1 MQTPP
6 TPARQQAMPTDQ
18 AFTSDATQTIME
30 WLAAPPCTDL
40 TDEAAKLNQQ
50 LDALHSPTIQ
60 SSQFHNCIE
69 LFYSRVLRLCI
80 EHRRELRS
88 QSLPLQAA
96 LLNRARN
103 VADGLK
109 RVALGF
115 ERVLTD
121 TDARAGTPQKRLN
134 ETASARALRLLGEH
148 FLTMSQAGMDM
159 EPEIWRIAYRLYA
172 LSRVELGTLEPAG
185 SPVETALFAY
195 KRVLAMVSLE
205 PQGLSPGELDWAAEY
220 LARISGQVHVQE
232 QRPPGTDGAWYWLD
246 PYSGA
251 EPQACVR
258 RDPPEGK
265 ALLFF
270 STTGLARRAGEQ
282 LARHEGGRG
291 DNELGIDPN
300 FPGVQPASLLERL
313 RQRWAS
319 PPKREQSRRKQ
330 DYQVEACVG
339 LPNIWAVLH
348 SKDSHPQSLV
358 SHWTVINESPGGY
371 AIMQLQGRCSGLSA
385 GMAVALRR
393 DAGDPWHLCVV
404 RWIRSDSAEHVEIG
418 LQMVSR
424 GAIPVQ
430 VGFRSSESASSM
442 SCALVLPVL
451 PALRQHQAIMAPAGT
466 YISRRFSLVS
476 DIDRIY
482 IAQCR
487 LLTLDLQTSNIEL
500 FQFEIDPYPI

>member
-1 MQTPP
+1 MT
-6 TPARQQAMPTDQ
+6 TGQ
-18 AFTSDATQTIME
+18 AFTADATHAIME
-30 WLAAPPCTDL
+30 WLAAQPCADL
-40 TDEAAKLNQQ
+40 ADEALNLNLK

-60 SSQFHNCIE
+60 SSQFQSCIE
-69 LFYSRVLRLCI
+69 LFYSRALRLCV

-88 QSLPLQAA
+88 LSLPLPAPQ
-96 LLNRARN
+96 LNRARS
-103 VADGLK
+103 VAEGLK

-115 ERVLTD
+115 ERILTD
-121 TDARAGTPQKRLN
+121 TDARAGAPQKRLN

-148 FLTMSQAGMDM
+148 FLTMAQAGMEV
-159 EPEIWRIAYRLYA
+159 EPEIWRIGYRLYA
-172 LSRVELGTLEPAG
+172 LSRIGLGTLEPAG

-195 KRVLAMVSLE
+195 KRLLAMISLE
-205 PQGLSPGELDWAAEY
+205 PQSLSPGELDWAAEY

-232 QRPPGTDGAWYWLD
+232 QHPPGLDGAWYWLD
-246 PYSGA
+246 PQGGA

-258 RDPPEGK
+258 RDPPEGRT
-265 ALLFF
+265 LLFF

-291 DNELGIDPN
+291 GNELGTDPN

-313 RQRWAS
+313 RQRWAT
-319 PPKREQSRRKQ
+319 PPKREQPRRRQ
-330 DYQVEACVG
+330 DYKVEACVG

-348 SKDSHPQSLV
+348 SNDSQPHSLV
-358 SHWTVINESPGGY
+358 SHWAVTNESPGGY
-371 AIMQLQGRCSGLSA
+371 AIMQLQGRANGLSA

-393 DAGDPWHLCVV
+393 DSRDPWNLCVV
-404 RWIRSDSAEHVEIG
+404 RWIRSDAAEHVEIG

-430 VGFRSSESASSM
+430 VGFRGSDNTVGMA
-442 SCALVLPVL
+442 CALVLPVL

-466 YISRRFSLVS
+466 YVSRRFALVS
-476 DIDRIY
+476 DIDRLY
-482 IAQCR
+482 VAQCR

>member
-1 MQTPP
+1 MSIDTAS
-6 TPARQQAMPTDQ
+6 TA
-18 AFTSDATQTIME
+18 DATHSILE
-30 WLAAPPCTDL
+30 WLATPPSADL
-40 TDEAAKLNQQ
+40 IEEALKLNQQ

-60 SSQFHNCIE
+60 SSQFHSCIE
-69 LFYSRVLRLCI
+69 LFYSRALRLCV
-80 EHRRELRS
+80 EHRRDLRGHV
-88 QSLPLQAA
+88 LPLPAQQM
-96 LLNRARN
+96 NRARN
-103 VADGLK
+103 VAEGLK

-121 TDARAGTPQKRLN
+121 ADARAGTPQKRLN

-148 FLTMSQAGMDM
+148 FLTMTQAGM
-159 EPEIWRIAYRLYA
+159 EVESEIWRLAYRLYA
-172 LSRVELGTLEPAG
+172 LSRIELGTLEPAG

-195 KRVLAMVSLE
+195 KRLLAMISLE
-205 PQGLSPGELDWAAEY
+205 PQSLSPGELDWAAEY

-232 QRPPGTDGAWYWLD
+232 QRPSALEGAWYWLD
-246 PYSGA
+246 PHSGA

-265 ALLFF
+265 SLLFF

-291 DNELGIDPN
+291 GNELGVDPS
-300 FPGVQPASLLERL
+300 FPDVQPAALLERL
-313 RQRWAS
+313 RQRWAT
-319 PPKREQSRRKQ
+319 PPKREQPRRKQ
-330 DYQVEACVG
+330 GYTVEACVG

-348 SKDSHPQSLV
+348 SNDKQPQSLV
-358 SHWTVINESPGGY
+358 SHWTVSNESPGGY
-371 AIMQLQGRCSGLSA
+371 AIMQLQGRASGLSA

-393 DAGDPWHLCVV
+393 DALDPWSLCVV
-404 RWIRSDSAEHVEIG
+404 RWLRSDAAEHVEIG

-430 VGFRSSESASSM
+430 VGFRGSDAANSM
-442 SCALVLPVL
+442 VCALVLPVL
-451 PALRQHQAIMAPAGT
+451 PALRQHQAVMAPAGT
-466 YISRRFSLVS
+466 YVSRRFALVS

-487 LLTLDLQTSNIEL
+487 LLTLDLQTSNVEL